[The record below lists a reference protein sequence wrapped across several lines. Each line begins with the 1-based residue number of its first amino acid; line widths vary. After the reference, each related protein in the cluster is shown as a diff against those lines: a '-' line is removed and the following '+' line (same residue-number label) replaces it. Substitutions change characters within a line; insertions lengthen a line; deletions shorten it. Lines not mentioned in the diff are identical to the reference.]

1 MLTILEMRRVFIF
14 LSLIEIFIEIILRQK
29 EIINFKYIN
38 YLHILQSLNEFFWAC
53 LYTKLLFSKFTREKV
68 VDQEE
73 ET

>member
-38 YLHILQSLNEFFWAC
+38 YLHILQSLNEFLWAC